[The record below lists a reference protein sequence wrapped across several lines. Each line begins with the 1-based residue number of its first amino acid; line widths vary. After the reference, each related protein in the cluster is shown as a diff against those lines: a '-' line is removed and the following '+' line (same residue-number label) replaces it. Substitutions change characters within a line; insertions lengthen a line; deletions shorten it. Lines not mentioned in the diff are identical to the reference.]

1 MSRAESVASD
11 ALESIYIRIDQCK
24 TKLLDPK
31 NTIEEQ
37 LATADLMEKLAKAAV
52 AMKAM
57 EALEHN
63 E

>member
-1 MSRAESVASD
+1 
-11 ALESIYIRIDQCK
+11 
-24 TKLLDPK
+24 LDPK